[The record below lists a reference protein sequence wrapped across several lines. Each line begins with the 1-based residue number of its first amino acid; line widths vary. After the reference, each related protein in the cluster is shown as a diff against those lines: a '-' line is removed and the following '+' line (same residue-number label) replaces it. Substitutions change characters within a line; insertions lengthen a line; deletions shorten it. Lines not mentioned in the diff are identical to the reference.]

1 MEKESEASLGLATF
15 AGGCFW
21 CMVPPF
27 LNHPGVIEV
36 VSGYTGGHLENP
48 RYEDVVKGLSG
59 HYEAVQVRY
68 DAKQVSYQE
77 LLQIFWQQ
85 IDPTNAGGQ
94 FYDRGDSYR
103 TAIFY
108 HDEAQKEA
116 ALASLQQLAA
126 SGRFKSATVTKI
138 LPATTFYPAEDYH
151 QNYHQ
156 KNPWHYQSYRQASGR
171 DAFIRRHWKK
181 T

>member
-1 MEKESEASLGLATF
+1 
-15 AGGCFW
+15 
-21 CMVPPF
+21 MVPPF

-85 IDPTNAGGQ
+85 IDPTDAGGQ